1 MRQIKKDYKKSI
13 TEAVWKIKKERNKE
27 SDRQVKKEYE
37 YRWSDKSR
45 KTLSVIEGVWK
56 ERMS

>member
-1 MRQIKKDYKKSI
+1 MRQVKKDYKKSI
-13 TEAVWKIKKERNKE
+13 IEEIKKERNKE